1 VDSDYILEINPLKL
15 VLKSARIEMP
25 VTIKNYVVK
34 LLNPSNY
41 PQNFNKNFV
50 VTLNINISYFLA
62 LIVYL
67 KNKIH

>member
-1 VDSDYILEINPLKL
+1 LEINPLKL

-50 VTLNINISYFLA
+50 VTLNINISLFFSSYCVLEKQNT
-62 LIVYL
+62 LTHI
-67 KNKIH
+67 